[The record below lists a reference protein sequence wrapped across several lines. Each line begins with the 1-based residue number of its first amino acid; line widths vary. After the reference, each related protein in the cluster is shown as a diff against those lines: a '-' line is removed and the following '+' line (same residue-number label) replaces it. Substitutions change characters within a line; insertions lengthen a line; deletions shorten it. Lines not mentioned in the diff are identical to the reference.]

1 MNKKRGLLKELED
14 FEMHHKIM
22 AFIII
27 MVATI
32 FLVRLSVMIHNP
44 NPVLLNFE
52 LHHFDYGILLL
63 LITSL
68 LLLFGKKKNSL
79 YLLMN
84 AVAFG
89 LVLDDIW
96 FIRSNILDPGLE
108 EVSIYNATFPVV
120 LILIVAVILTI
131 FMINYFKERR
141 NK

>member
-1 MNKKRGLLKELED
+1 MNKKRGLIKELED
-14 FEMHHKIM
+14 FEMHHKII
-22 AFIII
+22 AFIVI
-27 MVATI
+27 MLTTI

-68 LLLFGKKKNSL
+68 FLLFGTKRNSL
-79 YLLMN
+79 YLLMS

-120 LILIVAVILTI
+120 IILVVAVILTV
-131 FMINYFKERR
+131 FLINYFKERR